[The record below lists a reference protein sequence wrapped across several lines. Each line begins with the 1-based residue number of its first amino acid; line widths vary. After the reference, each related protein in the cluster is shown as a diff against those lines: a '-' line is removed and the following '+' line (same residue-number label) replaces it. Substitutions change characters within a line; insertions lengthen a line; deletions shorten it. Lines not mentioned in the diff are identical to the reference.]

1 MDGLGKPLQLDGLF
15 VGSSHS
21 TPCFIRQQYLSGGVP
36 QTNCAGMFKNGLCT
50 RSQMRPRADCAAGS
64 GRCARPGAHRPVH
77 CPARAGPAPCAK
89 LESVKKS
96 RGMSHHSFRLYGKTP
111 GSLKKTASRV
121 RSKCGMLEAER
132 TGGLGPF
139 GSVPAPRQAFTHAA
153 GTPDSYQCSGWVL
166 LKSASSR

>member
-1 MDGLGKPLQLDGLF
+1 MSQALLASLPKRRDILRGWSPCLSRMLG
-15 VGSSHS
+15 
-21 TPCFIRQQYLSGGVP
+21 
-36 QTNCAGMFKNGLCT
+36 
-50 RSQMRPRADCAAGS
+50 
-64 GRCARPGAHRPVH
+64 
-77 CPARAGPAPCAK
+77 
-89 LESVKKS
+89 SVKKS

-132 TGGLGPF
+132 TGELDPV